1 MASLTREE
9 MFYKMFCDELATPFA
24 NAMRKAHV
32 IGLSFSFSQG
42 VIFFAYA
49 AAFWLGAYLIKQA
62 ELDYVDVFK

>member
-1 MASLTREE
+1 
-9 MFYKMFCDELATPFA
+9 MFNKMFSDELETPYNDA
-24 NAMRKAHV
+24 LRKAHV

-42 VIFFAYA
+42 IIFIAYA